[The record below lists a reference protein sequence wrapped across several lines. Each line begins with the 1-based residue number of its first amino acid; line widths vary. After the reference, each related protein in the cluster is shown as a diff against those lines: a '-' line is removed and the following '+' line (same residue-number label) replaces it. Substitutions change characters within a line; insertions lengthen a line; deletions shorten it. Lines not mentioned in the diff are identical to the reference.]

1 MTVMKIPPNNFFAI
15 SLVSILLLSSFS
27 VSAEWEVITHTN
39 TNSENQ
45 TQVAFNENENGY
57 TLEIYKDSVEAIRL
71 RFSLKTKLDVFS
83 KGICP
88 SYQIDNSMAVNRS
101 INEAPC
107 LTDRVWSEFI
117 LAYVNNFNVS
127 STKLDAFMNG
137 SKVIFRFM
145 LENGSYMETE
155 FSLAGSKRATLSV
168 LGDNITT
175 SP

>member
-1 MTVMKIPPNNFFAI
+1 MKIPPNNFFAI

-39 TNSENQ
+39 TNSEIQ
-45 TQVAFNENENGY
+45 TQVAFNENKDGY

-71 RFSLKTKLDVFS
+71 RFSLKTKFDVFS
-83 KGICP
+83 KVICP
-88 SYQIDNSMAVNRS
+88 SYQIDTSMTVNRS

-107 LTDRVWSEFI
+107 LTDRVWSEYI

-127 STKLDAFMNG
+127 SSKLDAFMNG

-155 FSLAGSKRATLSV
+155 FSLDGSKRATLSV

-175 SP
+175 NP